1 MFFIIK
7 YAHSTSL
14 SHLALFVKCLIP
26 LCFKTLMHI
35 FTLVICI
42 HMTHDVVTYVLRVPR
57 SLLIHLGLLLIKI
70 FFVCLP
76 ANNITHNINNNHIII
91 IHIVLMQHFVFF
103 SRLPSSPMKS
113 FYCVTSRGIKHH
125 PAVEV
130 TATTTSSNG

>member
-103 SRLPSSPMKS
+103 PG
-113 FYCVTSRGIKHH
+113 YHH
-125 PAVEV
+125 LR
-130 TATTTSSNG
+130 